1 MPSFRAFCRN
11 EPSVRMV
18 NLAILATGVLAFE
31 CAFNSFTSALVY
43 ARRRTT
49 FVFAFLAIQRS

>member
-1 MPSFRAFCRN
+1 
-11 EPSVRMV
+11 MV